1 MANKKYSV
9 RPRKRPLDY
18 MNICKRSIYII
29 SRVVKR
35 RVSMKLE
42 EILQNLKETSEY
54 NTQAGKVA
62 KTLLNYIENMEREL
76 VNRNNDLL
84 KILGGN

>member
-1 MANKKYSV
+1 ME
-9 RPRKRPLDY
+9 
-18 MNICKRSIYII
+18 I
-29 SRVVKR
+29 
-35 RVSMKLE
+35 E

-54 NTQAGKVA
+54 NTKTGKVA
-62 KTLLNYIENMEREL
+62 KTLLSYIENMEREL